1 MKTLRTALAG
11 LLVISGTGLY
21 AQTADEV
28 VNKYINAVGGSALL
42 SSIKSVIMEGELAAG
57 GMTLASKLY
66 LVNGKA
72 FKSEISAPDQSFTI
86 TECVTT
92 EGGWTVNPLAGVTE
106 AQPMPEDRV
115 KLAQG
120 ELDIG
125 GRLFKYKEKGST
137 IELAGNEN
145 VNGVN
150 AIKLKLKDK
159 DAKEVIYLFDPNT
172 YYIIR
177 SESTTTGPNGQE
189 LNVVT
194 NYSNY
199 KKTDI
204 GYVVA
209 FTRVRNAGQEYT
221 NNISKIEFNKDID
234 PKVFEMPK

>member
-1 MKTLRTALAG
+1 MKTLRTAFAG
-11 LLVISGTGLY
+11 LLMISGTIVH

-28 VNKYINAVGGSALL
+28 VNKYINAVGGTAVLG
-42 SSIKSVIMEGELAAG
+42 SIKSVIMDGELEAG
-57 GMTLASKLY
+57 GMTLTSKIY
-66 LVNGKA
+66 LLNGKA

-86 TECVTT
+86 MECVTK
-92 EGGWTVNPLAGVTE
+92 EGGWTLNPLAGINE
-106 AQPMPEDRV
+106 AQPLPEDRV
-115 KLAQG
+115 KQAQG
-120 ELDIG
+120 DLDIG
-125 GRLFKYKEKGST
+125 GKLFKYQEKGSSV
-137 IELAGNEN
+137 ELAGNES

-150 AIKLKLKDK
+150 AIKLKLKE
-159 DAKEVIYLFDPNT
+159 KEGKETVFMFDPNT

-177 SESTTTGPNGQE
+177 SESTTTVNGQE

-194 NYSNY
+194 TYSNY

-221 NNISKIEFNKDID
+221 SNISKIEFNKDID